1 MWVIQEFN
9 NAQSIG
15 RLWDLFFGPMGMGA
29 VPERLL
35 FQHGAEFAVHKSRM
49 LARPRSFYLQTL
61 SFMIEVKDSG
71 MMHTYEIAV
80 AFERLW
86 HVIFGESPE
95 FGLDPDH
102 HM

>member
-1 MWVIQEFN
+1 
-9 NAQSIG
+9 
-15 RLWDLFFGPMGMGA
+15 
-29 VPERLL
+29 
-35 FQHGAEFAVHKSRM
+35 
-49 LARPRSFYLQTL
+49 
-61 SFMIEVKDSG
+61 MIEVKDSG